1 MWYIQKICISVTICK
16 LTNLDFSTSAGTNYF
31 TPSGEMI
38 SFRYICNEND
48 LSLGPANQQ
57 LYEVQC
63 YPDYYKNLKFFAP
76 KNQDAATIFCKSN
89 LGWFFGT
96 TWAVPCNSVPE
107 CYLDDPDDPDDE
119 IGCKFPAW
127 LIPSLLSGAGAV
139 LLITLF
145 VYLYKSIKSSW
156 KKKMHFQFRNLHL
169 SIETEK
175 LYRTAVLIESGNVEQ
190 IHKMY
195 CQEVENH
202 GGEGEALCYLKVMG
216 YLI

>member
-1 MWYIQKICISVTICK
+1 MPG
-16 LTNLDFSTSAGTNYF
+16 LAD
-31 TPSGEMI
+31 
-38 SFRYICNEND
+38 
-48 LSLGPANQQ
+48 QQ
-57 LYEVQC
+57 LYEVSC
-63 YPDYYKNLKFFAP
+63 SPIYYKNLTFTAP

-89 LGWFFGT
+89 LGWFFGY

-107 CYLDDPDDPDDE
+107 CYLDDPNDPDDE
-119 IGCKFPAW
+119 FGCKFPAW

-156 KKKMHFQFRNLHL
+156 KKTMHFQFRSSHL